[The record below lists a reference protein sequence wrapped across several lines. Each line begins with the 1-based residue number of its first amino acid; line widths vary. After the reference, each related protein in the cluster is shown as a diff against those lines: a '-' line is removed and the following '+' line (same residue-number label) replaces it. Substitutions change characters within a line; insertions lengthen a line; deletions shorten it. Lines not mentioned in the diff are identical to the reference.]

1 MRLLVVNP
9 NVSTSHTETIAAAA
23 REVAAPGTSV
33 DAVNVPFGPHY
44 IDTRGEVVI
53 AAYAT
58 LLALARHVDGHDAA
72 VIAGF
77 VDPGL
82 GAAKEILPI
91 PVVGIVEA
99 ACLTACLLG
108 TRFAIVT
115 LGPRLVP
122 VFRDLVRGYGL
133 SERLAA
139 IEAVDDPDELL
150 VKHRSAAIEPLAAA
164 ARVAIQQAG
173 ADVIV
178 VGGAPL
184 ADIVPDL
191 ANVLDVPVID
201 GVRCAVRQAELLV
214 GLGWRKSRAGSYSLP
229 GPRPLL
235 GVPSEIA
242 ALYGAAGSPS

>member
-9 NVSTSHTETIAAAA
+9 NVSASHTETIAAAA
-23 REVAAPGTSV
+23 REVATPGTIIE
-33 DAVNVPFGPHY
+33 AVNAPFGPRY
-44 IDTRGEVVI
+44 IDSRGEVVI
-53 AAYAT
+53 SAYAT
-58 LLALARHVDGHDAA
+58 LMVLARHADGHDAA

-139 IEAVDDPDELL
+139 IEAVDGPDELL
-150 VKHRSAAIEPLAAA
+150 VENRSAAVAPLAAA
-164 ARVAIQQAG
+164 ARSAIERAG

-184 ADIVPDL
+184 ADIVPEL
-191 ANVLDVPVID
+191 TNALDVPVID
-201 GVRCAVRQAELLV
+201 GVRSAVRQAELLV
-214 GLGWRKSRAGSYSLP
+214 GLGWRKPRTGRFSRP
-229 GPRPLL
+229 GPRPLV

-242 ALYGAAGSPS
+242 ALYAAGSEN